1 MKNEIDKDLEE
12 LEHLTARISENRKLL
27 KLAEARALAKTVCL
41 LDEMEIE
48 EEQER
53 IKNGGLSDGEMREV
67 ALERLTLQD
76 AEGSSLVDWSV
87 LSSSWVSLST
97 GVSGSAFSRRDTWNT
112 GYILMRLGSW
122 SS

>member
-87 LSSSWVSLST
+87 WGFLDGTSQEGVVTSESFDKAPRYFPLADSLP
-97 GVSGSAFSRRDTWNT
+97 
-112 GYILMRLGSW
+112 I
-122 SS
+122 